1 MYAAITVGCGLVS
14 FIYELFSHG
23 VYSNFMVYLFAI
35 PLFLGVMPELATR
48 IWPKLAVGSS
58 WQRTVRAFAVATL
71 VVGSLL
77 EGVVEIYG
85 TTNQFIMYYFW
96 TGLGLLLMSLAM
108 WFVQF
113 KKHRQMKE
121 FRAQL

>member
-1 MYAAITVGCGLVS
+1 MYTAITAGCGLVS

-35 PLFLGVMPELATR
+35 PLFLGVLPELIAQ

-58 WQRTVRAFAVATL
+58 WQRTVHAFAVATL

-77 EGVVEIYG
+77 QGIVEIYG
-85 TTNQFIMYYFW
+85 TTNQFIGYYFW
-96 TGLGLLLMSLAM
+96 AGIGLLFVSLSIWTM
-108 WFVQF
+108 QF
-113 KKHRQMKE
+113 IKRRRMKE
-121 FRAQL
+121 FRTQL